1 MRPEIPCRPAYGRWL
16 ALVILLLVPAG
27 LGARSEEPADPVE
40 ALRQTLS
47 VALSRQPPVEGDSPE
62 EAAAKEAAYEKA
74 VALHKKR
81 ISECVGC
88 LGTLGDL
95 YRALLLK
102 EWDGHRLLD
111 RTGLEILSKSRT
123 EVAGRFRKE
132 AEALLQGQ
140 NALGRLAAA
149 RLVGE
154 LAEQARM
161 NVFVQ
166 QQLAELAPAL
176 KQLAE
181 GKDPAAAAAA
191 ALALGK
197 VEAPPEVVVPVL
209 RRLLA
214 AQDVA
219 VRRTAARALGEPV
232 RGVVQQMQFVNVPE
246 EAQRKRFDSLAVL
259 VVPAAAAG
267 LGDGDAEVRRLC
279 LDGLREAAQ
288 VVADQ
293 MRNMFPNGP
302 FAQGN
307 VPEQQLKQIR
317 AQVQKEQQRLQ
328 PLLLAFKEQI
338 PALGRALDDAD
349 ARAAVKAAEVL
360 EALAEVQQR
369 LRPPAA
375 NSPPAAPAD
384 KADDPLGEALRAAV
398 PLLARHLTAQK
409 EVRLQLACLYVLESL
424 RQDAAAAVPEVVQ
437 ALKDPN
443 AYVRWGAVRV
453 LGRLAPLEADRA
465 VPCLAPLL
473 KDDNEYVRAT
483 TVLVLARYGPK
494 VKAAVP
500 ALRDAAKSSD
510 AGLRLLAIK
519 ALLAAGLE
527 GAPAVP
533 ELGQALAADDVE
545 VRLAAV
551 EALKRLGPL
560 ARDAEKPLRRALDD
574 PDDQVRLLAA
584 EALLRLR

>member
-1 MRPEIPCRPAYGRWL
+1 MRPEIPSRPASGRWL

-47 VALSRQPPVEGDSPE
+47 VAPLRQPPGEGDSPE
-62 EAAAKEAAYEKA
+62 EAASKEAAYEKA

-181 GKDPAAAAAA
+181 GKDPAAVAAA

-197 VEAPPEVVVPVL
+197 VEAPPEVVVPIL

-219 VRRTAARALGEPV
+219 VRRAAARALGEPV
-232 RGVVQQMQFVNVPE
+232 RGVVQQMQFVGVPE

-267 LGDGDAEVRRLC
+267 LGDGDADVRRLC
-279 LDGLREAAQ
+279 LDGLRETAQ

-293 MRNMFPNGP
+293 MRDMFLNRP

-307 VPEQQLKQIR
+307 VR
-317 AQVQKEQQRLQ
+317 AQAQKEQQRLQ
-328 PLLLAFKEQI
+328 PLLLAFMEQI

-360 EALAEVQQR
+360 EALAEIR
-369 LRPPAA
+369 KGLRPPAA
-375 NSPPAAPAD
+375 NAPREAPAD
-384 KADDPLGEALRAAV
+384 KADDPLGEPLRAVV
-398 PLLARHLTAQK
+398 PLLARHLAPQK

-424 RQDAAAAVPEVVQ
+424 RQDAVAAAPEVVQ

-465 VPCLAPLL
+465 VPSLAPLL